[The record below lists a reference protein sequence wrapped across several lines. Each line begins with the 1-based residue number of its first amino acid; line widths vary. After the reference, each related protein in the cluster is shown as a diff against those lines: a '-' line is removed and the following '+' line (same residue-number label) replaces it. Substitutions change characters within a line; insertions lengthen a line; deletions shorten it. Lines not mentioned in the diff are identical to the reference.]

1 MSRFGIGFVCCE
13 VVTLTRRSHLPR
25 GEGEEAEQ
33 EQLSAFSIQ
42 LEPETQPVDVGAV
55 MNSSKITFVSDRD
68 GTFDLFVMDEDRSN
82 QTNIT
87 RTEEWEEDHPRW
99 SPDGTRIAYCDRRH
113 GKGEIYL
120 IDADGSRL
128 ERLTRNTA
136 PDLRPHWSP
145 DGRWIAFKSDRDG
158 DTQVYMMKADG
169 SDVRRLTNLEK
180 GVGEVSWSP
189 TGHQIVFT
197 GHEDGRQQI
206 YRIDVEAGTWSIS
219 PTALPMTSPPIGDR

>member
-1 MSRFGIGFVCCE
+1 MSRFGIGLAWCE
-13 VVTLTRRSHLPR
+13 AVTLTPRSLLPS

-33 EQLSAFSIQ
+33 GQQSAFSIQ
-42 LEPETQPVDVGAV
+42 LEPETRTVDVGAV

-68 GTFDLFVMDEDRSN
+68 GTFDLFVMDEDGSN

-99 SPDGTRIAYCDRRH
+99 SPDG
-113 GKGEIYL
+113 
-120 IDADGSRL
+120 
-128 ERLTRNTA
+128 
-136 PDLRPHWSP
+136 
-145 DGRWIAFKSDRDG
+145 RWIAFKSDRDG
-158 DTQVYMMKADG
+158 ERQVYMMKADG
-169 SDVRRLTNLEK
+169 SDARRLTNLEK

-206 YRIDVEAGTWSIS
+206 YRIDVDGGNLVNLSNS
-219 PTALPMTSPPIGDR
+219 PSNDFAADWGPAINT

>member
-1 MSRFGIGFVCCE
+1 MSRSYCIMSRFGIGLAWCE
-13 VVTLTRRSHLPR
+13 AVTLTPRFLLPS

-42 LEPETQPVDVGAV
+42 LEPETRTVDVGAV

-68 GTFDLFVMDEDRSN
+68 GTFDLFVMDEDGSN

-87 RTEEWEEDHPRW
+87 RTPDWEEDHPR
-99 SPDGTRIAYCDRRH
+99 
-113 GKGEIYL
+113 
-120 IDADGSRL
+120 
-128 ERLTRNTA
+128 
-136 PDLRPHWSP
+136 WSP

-169 SDVRRLTNLEK
+169 SDARRLTNLEK

-206 YRIDVEAGTWSIS
+206 YRIDVDGGNLVNLSNSPANDFAPDWGPSIN
-219 PTALPMTSPPIGDR
+219 T

>member
-42 LEPETQPVDVGAV
+42 LEPETRTVDVGAV

-68 GTFDLFVMDEDRSN
+68 GTFDLFVMDEDGSN

-99 SPDGTRIAYCDRRH
+99 SPDG
-113 GKGEIYL
+113 
-120 IDADGSRL
+120 
-128 ERLTRNTA
+128 
-136 PDLRPHWSP
+136 
-145 DGRWIAFKSDRDG
+145 RWIAFKSDRDG
-158 DTQVYMMKADG
+158 ERQVYVMDADG
-169 SDVRRLTNLEK
+169 SDPRRLTNQ
-180 GVGEVSWSP
+180 VTAAGELSWSP

-206 YRIDVEAGTWSIS
+206 YRIDIDGGNLVNLSNS
-219 PTALPMTSPPIGDR
+219 PSNDFAADWGRAINT

>member
-42 LEPETQPVDVGAV
+42 LEPETRTVDVGAV

-68 GTFDLFVMDEDRSN
+68 GTFDLFVMDEDGSN

-99 SPDGTRIAYCDRRH
+99 SPDG
-113 GKGEIYL
+113 
-120 IDADGSRL
+120 
-128 ERLTRNTA
+128 
-136 PDLRPHWSP
+136 
-145 DGRWIAFKSDRDG
+145 RWIAFKSDRDG
-158 DTQVYMMKADG
+158 DTQVFMMKADG
-169 SDVRRLTNLEK
+169 SDARRLTNIEK
-180 GVGEVSWSP
+180 SVGEISWSP

-197 GHEDGRQQI
+197 ANRDGRQQI
-206 YRIDVEAGTWSIS
+206 YRVDSDGGNLVNLSNSPANDFAPDWGPSIN
-219 PTALPMTSPPIGDR
+219 T